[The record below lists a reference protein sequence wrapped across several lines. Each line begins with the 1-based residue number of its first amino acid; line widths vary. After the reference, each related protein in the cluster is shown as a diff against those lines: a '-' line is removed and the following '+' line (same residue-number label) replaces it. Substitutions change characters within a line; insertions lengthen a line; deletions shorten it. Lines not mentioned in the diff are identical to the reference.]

1 MNFIKIKS
9 SISFILIFSFSCF
22 APIISSAQS
31 IHQTFDFGRQ
41 LMHLNQPEKAIA
53 AFQRVLF
60 FGDED
65 FQQRVFPNIADCY
78 FLLGDYSS
86 AARYYDLAYFAA
98 VTDSAKTGF
107 TFKKIESLIREK
119 SFLFAKV
126 EILNLSEDLPPPLAK
141 KKSLYEGIIYYGL
154 GEYAASKES
163 FLTLLPRNNH
173 KTAVLESFSKLKKVD
188 KINPKKARVMSMII
202 PGLGHF
208 YAGDVRNGINS
219 LVLNGGFAYLTLQT
233 MFNYSLWDAAIS
245 ILPWYQRYH
254 MGGYNRAE
262 EAAHEKIR
270 DKTAEIFEEII
281 MTVASAQSST
291 RNK

>member
-1 MNFIKIKS
+1 M
-9 SISFILIFSFSCF
+9 
-22 APIISSAQS
+22 Q
-31 IHQTFDFGRQ
+31 
-41 LMHLNQPEKAIA
+41 LNQPEKAIA

-65 FQQRVFPNIADCY
+65 FQQKVFPNIAECY
-78 FLLGDYSS
+78 FLLGNYSS

-98 VTDSAKTGF
+98 TTDTAKTDF

-126 EILNLSEDLPPPLAK
+126 EILNLPDKLAPPLAK

-154 GEYAASKES
+154 GDYEASKES
-163 FLTLLPRNNH
+163 FLILVSEENQ
-173 KTAVLESFSKLKKVD
+173 KKAVLESFSKLKKVE

-202 PGLGHF
+202 PGLGHI

-219 LVLNGGFAYLTLQT
+219 LLLNGGFAYLTLQT

-270 DKTAEIFEEII
+270 NKTAEIFEEII
-281 MTVASAQSST
+281 VTVAFAQSST